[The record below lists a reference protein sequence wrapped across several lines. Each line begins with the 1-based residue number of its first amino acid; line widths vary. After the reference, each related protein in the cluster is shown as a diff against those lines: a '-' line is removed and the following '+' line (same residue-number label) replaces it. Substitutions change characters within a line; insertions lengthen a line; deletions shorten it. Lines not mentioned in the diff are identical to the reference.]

1 MPSQIELVPKASWDA
16 DTFGDPLVIDTCP
29 TKRLALIAS
38 LHVVALWNCVTGEVE
53 QHIRFPEK
61 ISSASFHPSG
71 NHMLIGFSDKLRLAN
86 VLVDAVET
94 FWEVK
99 TRLCVDCKFNKRG
112 THFATISG
120 LSIEVYDFIQGRKIT
135 IIESHGSS
143 FRNLQWGNNCVIYAT
158 SDDRSL
164 LCRWDALTGEKIGE
178 FSNVNVEIL
187 DSVITNEGKAILS
200 TLSNSIVV
208 LNSELVRTIEIH
220 VEDEFELLG
229 PIAVSNEGFIFAS
242 MLHKESQ
249 LPIMRVHSGEKH
261 FDQNLSSSAPYVMS
275 VSRDDK
281 FLITGSTLF
290 AVKDRRRYN
299 QSIITAFDRQEE
311 DVFSEDCKE
320 VFVTSNYIENQE
332 ALLHDV
338 QSRLTDLEALIELE
352 VKTAQNEYDE
362 GVKAL
367 QEHNN
372 NKLSQEQK
380 KLQAL
385 KYEREAVKQ
394 QCQQLL
400 EEAKMS
406 HAKELEQC
414 ALRNK
419 DGLLRQVS

>member
-1 MPSQIELVPKASWDA
+1 
-16 DTFGDPLVIDTCP
+16 
-29 TKRLALIAS
+29 
-38 LHVVALWNCVTGEVE
+38 
-53 QHIRFPEK
+53 
-61 ISSASFHPSG
+61 
-71 NHMLIGFSDKLRLAN
+71 
-86 VLVDAVET
+86 
-94 FWEVK
+94 
-99 TRLCVDCKFNKRG
+99 
-112 THFATISG
+112 
-120 LSIEVYDFIQGRKIT
+120 
-135 IIESHGSS
+135 
-143 FRNLQWGNNCVIYAT
+143 
-158 SDDRSL
+158 
-164 LCRWDALTGEKIGE
+164 LTGEKIGE

-249 LPIMRVHSGEKH
+249 LPIMRVHSGEEH